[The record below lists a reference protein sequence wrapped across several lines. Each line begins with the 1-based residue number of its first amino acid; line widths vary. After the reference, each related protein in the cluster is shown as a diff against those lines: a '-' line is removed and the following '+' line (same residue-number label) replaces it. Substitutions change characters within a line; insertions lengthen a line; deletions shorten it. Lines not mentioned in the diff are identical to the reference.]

1 MSRLLRLFELF
12 KARGL
17 LASLT
22 SGRNHAARKTSRD
35 SSSG

>member
-1 MSRLLRLFELF
+1 MAMSPVLRLFELI

-22 SGRNHAARKTSRD
+22 SGILPAGRTI
-35 SSSG
+35 